1 MHASHTALGRAFA
14 LSLLLHAVMIA
25 AAGRF
30 APSPRHDS
38 SMQAALSVWL
48 REERAAVPLELPAA
62 PPLPAIVPHAEPER
76 PRIARIVRSAPAAP
90 VRPAGTAVRL
100 EGEAARAANT
110 QMAQA
115 LFYPLEAVERGLE
128 GEATVLLFLDASGNV
143 IASRLEASSGHAL
156 LDDAALA
163 AARSLRG
170 LPDSAPREA
179 LLPVRFRL
187 RQ

>member
-76 PRIARIVRSAPAAP
+76 PRIVRSAPAAP

-100 EGEAARAANT
+100 EGEAARVANT

-128 GEATVLLFLDASGNV
+128 GEATVLLFLDTSGNV

-156 LDDAALA
+156 LDNAALA